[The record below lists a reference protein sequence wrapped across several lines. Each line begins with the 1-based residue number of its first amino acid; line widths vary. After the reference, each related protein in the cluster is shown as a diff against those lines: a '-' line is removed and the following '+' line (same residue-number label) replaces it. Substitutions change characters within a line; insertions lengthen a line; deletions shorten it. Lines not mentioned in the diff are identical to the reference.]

1 MAQVWGSRGQ
11 PWKGYSHE
19 RTSSQGMYRT
29 CCQLA
34 HVPRFHLAAIVGS
47 VKGPGAYDKMW
58 YGAGE
63 NKSEPAIVK
72 A

>member
-1 MAQVWGSRGQ
+1 
-11 PWKGYSHE
+11 
-19 RTSSQGMYRT
+19 
-29 CCQLA
+29 
-34 HVPRFHLAAIVGS
+34 VPRFHLAAIVGS